1 MAEPIE
7 PTHAQIRE
15 RAYQI
20 FEERG
25 REHGG
30 NVEDWLSAEQQ
41 LRAAAFES
49 LMRTIVD
56 RRVVMPRKTQIH
68 FEEAGTAAAA

>member
-1 MAEPIE
+1 MTKPIE

-20 FEERG
+20 FNERG

-30 NVEDWLSAEQQ
+30 DVEDWLSAEQQ
-41 LRAAAFES
+41 LRAAGFES
-49 LMRTIVD
+49 LLRAIVQ
-56 RRVVMPRKTQIH
+56 RRIVMPRKTPIR
-68 FEEAGTAAAA
+68 FEEASSAAA